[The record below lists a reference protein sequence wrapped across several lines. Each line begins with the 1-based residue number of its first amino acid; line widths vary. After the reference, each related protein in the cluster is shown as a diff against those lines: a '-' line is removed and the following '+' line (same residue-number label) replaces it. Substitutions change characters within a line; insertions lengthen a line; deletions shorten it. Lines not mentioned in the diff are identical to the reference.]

1 MIVDA
6 TVAGRTARVEVTG
19 GEGGRYRV
27 TVDGRAL
34 TVDQSRVGAHERSLL
49 VDGRSHDVSLS
60 LQDDRCT
67 VVLEGRAFEVLLG
80 DAAVGDA
87 GVVRARATGPVRLLA
102 PMPGKLVRLLVA
114 ADQEVAAGQGLLV
127 MEAMKMEN
135 ELKAP
140 RAGRVREIHV
150 AERQAV
156 ETGALLLVLE

>member
-1 MIVDA
+1 VIVDA
-6 TVAGRTARVEVTG
+6 SAAGRTARVEVTG
-19 GEGGRYRV
+19 GNGRYLV

-34 TVDQSRVGAHERSLL
+34 TIDHRRVGAHDRSLL
-49 VDGRSHDVSLS
+49 VDGRSHDLTVARRE
-60 LQDDRCT
+60 DRYT
-67 VVLEGRAFEVLLG
+67 VVLEGRPFDVLLG
-80 DAAVGDA
+80 DAAAGDA

-102 PMPGKLVRLLVA
+102 PMPGKLVRLLVE
-114 ADQEVAAGQGLLV
+114 ADQEVASGQGLLV

>member
-6 TVAGRTARVEVTG
+6 TAGGRTVRVEVKG
-19 GEGGRYRV
+19 SAGRYEV
-27 TVDGRAL
+27 TIDGRTL
-34 TVDQSRVGAHERSLL
+34 VIDLLRVGPHDRSLL
-49 VDGRSHDVSLS
+49 VDGRSHDLT
-60 LQDDRCT
+60 LGRTDEGYA
-67 VVLEGRAFEVLLG
+67 VVVDGRTLEVGLTDAVAGAPGAARTRASG
-80 DAAVGDA
+80 P
-87 GVVRARATGPVRLLA
+87 ARMTA

-114 ADQEVAAGQGLLV
+114 AGQEVAAGQGLLV

>member
-1 MIVDA
+1 VILEA
-6 TVAGRTARVEVTG
+6 TADGRTVRVEVTG
-19 GEGGRYRV
+19 GPGCYQV

-34 TVDQSRVGAHERSLL
+34 TIDHRRVGPHDRSLL
-49 VDGRSHDVSLS
+49 VDGRSYDVTLAYRE
-60 LQDDRCT
+60 DRYA
-67 VVLEGRAFEVLLG
+67 VALAGRAFEVLLG
-80 DAAVGDA
+80 DAAAGDV